1 MNQWFEEIDHTADL
15 ALLVRGQTFSQLLKN
30 ASIAML
36 TSLEIKDTDGKAEMK
51 KIALREE
58 NRETLLVS
66 WLEEL
71 LYIIDTEGLT
81 YRSEELNLEIAGTY
95 ELSASFLVRSIE
107 EIKKQI
113 KAVTFH
119 NLLIKESDAGL
130 ETIIVFDI

>member
-15 ALLVRGQTFSQLLKN
+15 ALLVRGETFSQLLKN

-36 TSLEIKDTDGKAEMK
+36 TALEIKDANKNAEMK
-51 KIALREE
+51 KIVLREE

-71 LYIIDTEGLT
+71 LYIIDAEGSA
-81 YRSEELNLEIAGTY
+81 YRSEELNLEIAGSY
-95 ELSASFLVRSIE
+95 ELNASFLVRGIE
-107 EIKKQI
+107 EMKKQI

-119 NLLIKESDAGL
+119 NLHIMESDAGL
-130 ETIIVFDI
+130 ETTIVFDI